1 MGGDRTLASGAL
13 AQVRG
18 WDSPQGPGVSAR
30 PDAVGSLRLREP
42 LWEQRLHTPLTPV
55 HAGSPGGAQSLGG
68 REPQSQLS
76 EAQQS
81 LDSSCFSFPRR
92 EMLLN

>member
-1 MGGDRTLASGAL
+1 MGAEIAHTSDSCA
-13 AQVRG
+13 RG
-18 WDSPQGPGVSAR
+18 LSW
-30 PDAVGSLRLREP
+30 
-42 LWEQRLHTPLTPV
+42 
-55 HAGSPGGAQSLGG
+55 GAQSLGG

-92 EMLLN
+92 ERLLN